1 MSIATLH
8 PMASAEYYVMSQKS
22 MRHPNDYYTAGVE
35 PDGVWWNPSGL
46 FNFSDG
52 AKVNA
57 KDFKPPLPRLRPG
70 YRGETLAQRGQ
81 QKPLPRPRHHP

>member
-57 KDFKPPLPRLRPG
+57 KDFHRLYHGFRF
-70 YRGETLAQRGQ
+70 RGGGQRQRNRLCRKSIWTFSRVG
-81 QKPLPRPRHHP
+81 